1 MKTGMGGS
9 LTVSEA
15 AALHPQ
21 PLSRRFDELSVKGRG
36 EALKAADCRRRSRQP
51 QASYCLNLNVSKKR
65 CAIEYFHSLSL
76 RERKGGDDE
85 KACD

>member
-1 MKTGMGGS
+1 M
-9 LTVSEA
+9 LEA

-21 PLSRRFDELSVKGRG
+21 PLSCRFDQLSVKGSG
-36 EALKAADCRRRSRQP
+36 EALKAECRRLSRQP
-51 QASYCLNLNVSKKR
+51 EALSCLNLNVSKKR

-76 RERKGGDDE
+76 RERQGGDDE

>member
-9 LTVSEA
+9 LTVLEA

-21 PLSRRFDELSVKGRG
+21 PLSCRFDQLSVKGSG
-36 EALKAADCRRRSRQP
+36 EALKAECRRRSRQP

-85 KACD
+85 KGCD